1 MLTENA
7 SGSPSVDNKRE
18 KIHFEQTNLKVPNN
32 IGKYNYIYYYYNI
45 MVWFH

>member
-7 SGSPSVDNKRE
+7 SASPIVHKRE

-32 IGKYNYIYYYYNI
+32 TGKYNYIYYYYNI
-45 MVWFH
+45 MVWSH